1 MSFTANTLERLRD
14 VLRAL
19 WMAREFR
26 SHDSWTP
33 KQLAEYQQLRLT
45 ETVTRAAAHSPFYRE
60 LYRHHLGDTIRL
72 QDLPLTN
79 KRMLMDNFDSVVTDP
94 RLTLDRVQQHLR
106 TVRSDELYLGQYR
119 VITTAGTSGLRGIFV
134 YDRTAWSVVLAN
146 AMRWNRFVGIA
157 PRWPRRVRLC
167 TIGAGTPVHV
177 SQRIPESGNV
187 GLFKILHLD
196 VTQRLSG
203 LVDSLNAFQPEVLM
217 PYPSVAS
224 LLAGE
229 QMAGRLDIR
238 PSVVTTHSEVL
249 SEEMARRIRTAW
261 SVTPF
266 DHYGLSEEPNVGC
279 ECREHRGIHIFE
291 DVCIVEV
298 VDELN
303 RPVPPG
309 RLGHK
314 CLLTNLY
321 NRAQPL
327 IRYEISDML
336 TKSAEPCSC
345 GRPFAL
351 ITQVGGRCE
360 DMLILKDRRGSDVAI
375 PPLGLSARIEAVS
388 DVAEYQIRHSP
399 ECIRLQVV
407 PQSGVDTAELRT
419 ILIKEIESTVSA
431 LGAKTPPIEVR
442 FVSRL
447 ERRHDHMGKIR
458 LVGSPSVE
466 SKHGP
471 SGAEGT

>member
-1 MSFTANTLERLRD
+1 MHRLERLRD
-14 VLRAL
+14 ILRAL
-19 WMAREFR
+19 WIERQFR

-33 KQLAEYQQLRLT
+33 KQLAEYQQRRLT
-45 ETVTRAAAHSPFYRE
+45 EAVAHAAAHSPFYRE
-60 LYRHHLGDTIRL
+60 LYRHHLSDTIRL
-72 QDLPLTN
+72 QDLPITD

-106 TVRSDELYLGQYR
+106 TVHSDELYLGQYR
-119 VITTAGTSGLRGIFV
+119 VITTSGTSGLRGIFV

-146 AMRWNRFVGIA
+146 AMRWGRFAGVA
-157 PRWPRRVRLC
+157 PRWPRRLRLC
-167 TIGAGTPVHV
+167 TIGADTPVHV
-177 SQRIPESGNV
+177 SQRIPGSGNV
-187 GLFKILHLD
+187 GLYRMRHLD
-196 VTQRLSG
+196 VTRPLAD
-203 LVDSLNAFQPEVLM
+203 LVDALNAFQPEVLM

-238 PSVVTTHSEVL
+238 PSVVTTHSEIL

-261 SVTPF
+261 GVTPF

-279 ECREHRGIHIFE
+279 ECGEHRGIHIFE
-291 DVCIVEV
+291 DTCIVELL
-298 VDELN
+298 DERN
-303 RPVPPG
+303 RPASPG

-321 NRAQPL
+321 NRTQPL

-336 TKSAEPCSC
+336 AKSAEPCSC

-351 ITQVGGRCE
+351 ITQIGGRGE
-360 DMLILKDRRGSDVAI
+360 DMLILKDRRGRDVAI
-375 PPLGLSARIEAVS
+375 PPMGLTNCIDAVT
-388 DVAEYQIRHSP
+388 DVAEYQIRHNP

-407 PQSGVDTAELRT
+407 PQPGADTAELRANLRNT
-419 ILIKEIESTVSA
+419 IELTVSA

-447 ERRHDHMGKIR
+447 ERRRAHMGKIR
-458 LVGSPSVE
+458 LVARPSVE
-466 SKHGP
+466 PNHGP
-471 SGAEGT
+471 SGAESRKGKP